1 VGPILNNKDVRIGPD
16 GIKELK
22 ERLAA
27 KCRRGTCPKTKT
39 SPGSSTGLPSIP
51 SKTCSVSQACD
62 VSPIATKAEIKTVA
76 ECKKLCDDNKEC
88 NAITHFGPNSSPLQN
103 FCMLFSNCSTL
114 HDCSDCYSEEKR
126 CFNSCDAKLKTE
138 NNDGNLKTIF
148 DVPDEP
154 TCLVHCQ
161 GNTAC
166 RFFTY
171 NLQNQT
177 CILQSELSGPLQP
190 CEHCRT
196 GAVDCSSLGTGG
208 FCFFSIRHRYISSLV
223 TSYRFTK
230 TGNTTV
236 NILNLGTCE
245 LNAVAVGGGGGH
257 SGSFGG
263 GGSGYVASTT
273 MTVST
278 SQLVVRVGG
287 PRELS
292 SLETSEGQTIIIAQ
306 PGGDARHFN
315 NAASGYSGGGGGGV
329 TGANGGENGGS
340 GPDGTGCGYGCKGGP
355 GSDLDISSVP
365 ISSFLLTPGQGG
377 RHGGLHG
384 VYGGGG
390 GGVMVDGTGPHSTA
404 NAGQGY
410 GGGGGNNGEPGP
422 GLVLLEIKPQQ

>member
-1 VGPILNNKDVRIGPD
+1 MGVQLFLSDQHQKMKNFTAGILLLLVGSGWATPQFRFNPGQLYGGGAVGPILNNKDVRIGPD

-230 TGNTTV
+230 TGNATV
-236 NILNLGTCE
+236 NILNLG
-245 LNAVAVGGGGGH
+245 
-257 SGSFGG
+257 
-263 GGSGYVASTT
+263 
-273 MTVST
+273 
-278 SQLVVRVGG
+278 
-287 PRELS
+287 
-292 SLETSEGQTIIIAQ
+292 TSEGQTIIIAQ

-340 GPDGTGCGYGCKGGP
+340 GPDGTCCGYGCKGGP